1 MFSLS
6 QKTIAGNLVN
16 SQPKGLITRQRSFS
30 DKYIIIIWLQSAK
43 EKLYNL
49 LVHSLVNLEKTGFAT
64 KG

>member
-1 MFSLS
+1 MFSSS

-16 SQPKGLITRQRSFS
+16 RDPKELITRKRSFS
-30 DKYIIIIWLQSAK
+30 DRYIINWLQSTKA
-43 EKLYNL
+43 KLYNL